1 MSSSRSGVYF
11 AASAYLLWGLFPIYF
26 KLVRSASP
34 LEILTHRVVWS
45 VLFLAGLLTAL
56 RRWSWLRAALGQA
69 KVLAVFAASALMLS
83 INWLTYIW
91 AVNNDRIVDSSLG
104 YFITPLVS
112 ILLGQLFLHERL
124 RRVQWVAVSIA
135 AAGVLWLAIEARQLP
150 WIGLVLAL
158 SFGTYGL
165 LRKIASLGALEGLA
179 LETFMLLPAALGYGL
194 LLLSTNQSAFVGGGS
209 TLQALLLALGPVTA
223 IPLLLFAAGARR
235 ISLATLGFLQY
246 IAPSLQFMVGTL
258 VYGESMSPG
267 RLAGF
272 AIIWIALAVYTAES
286 LLAHRPPAAVVPD

>member
-1 MSSSRSGVYF
+1 
-11 AASAYLLWGLFPIYF
+11 
-26 KLVRSASP
+26 
-34 LEILTHRVVWS
+34 VVWS
-45 VLFLAGLLTAL
+45 VLFLAGVLTAL
-56 RRWSWLRAALGQA
+56 RRWSWLPVAVRQR
-69 KVLAVFAASALMLS
+69 KVLAIFAASALMLS

-124 RRVQWVAVSIA
+124 RRVQWVAVAIA

-179 LETFMLLPAALGYGL
+179 LETFMLLPAAVVYGWIL
-194 LLLSTNQSAFVGGGS
+194 FHSDRSAFADGNIA
-209 TLQALLLALGPVTA
+209 LQAMLLALGPVTA

-246 IAPSLQFMVGTL
+246 IAPSLQFMVGTML
-258 VYGESMSPG
+258 YGESMTPG

-272 AIIWIALAVYTAES
+272 AVIWVALAVYSVES
-286 LLAHRPPAAVVPD
+286 LLAHRPAAPVVPE